1 MFFRIVFCLLAT
13 FSILKSRM
21 AQADTETPL
30 PELIVTA
37 QKRDQ
42 PALDVPFSLSV
53 LSRADIERAG
63 AWAFRDLLLSV
74 PGVSYSA
81 SQPGLNRYSIR
92 GISTAAASP
101 TTGIYLDDVALLT
114 IGTSFSGAIEP
125 ELIDIDRIEVLKGPQ
140 GTLYGGSA
148 MGGAIKYVSREPEMD
163 RFSLSTSGDLGT
175 TERGAASYEAAAILN
190 APLVEGLLAARLAAA
205 YRSESGY
212 IDNVRNGEVQ
222 VWTRSATSPPA
233 AFVPLTYPSQS
244 EFARDN
250 ANDRGITTA
259 RGSLEFLPAPN
270 LKFIAAAFIQRSD
283 QSNPDE
289 FFTNLPA
296 FQNTARFGQPTHDAL
311 NVYSL
316 NVTQDFGAVSV
327 VSLTGY
333 VDRTLTLDR
342 DFSLYIGLLV
352 PPLLSQ
358 DSTNFSVTSSKTFSQ
373 ELRATSADSQ
383 SRWKWTGGLYYSEQ
397 RDQFDQLVNS
407 SGAGD
412 FFATGTDATFSGT
425 QLTRTHQ
432 TAAFGD
438 VTYAVGRHWDVIG
451 GFRWFDV
458 KQRIDGSFDGVFNGG
473 HTEIAGVRSADS
485 GFTKRIAIEY
495 RPAETHAFYANASQ
509 GFRPGGANMFAI
521 QSPLCQ
527 PDLRALNLTQAPAS
541 FQSDRLWTYEL
552 GSKNAF
558 EGSRATLDA
567 ALFYTDWRNIQ
578 QQVTLPSCAFSFVGN
593 VGAANVKGAE
603 VSAEIPLGKALTLG
617 GDVSYSPTRI
627 TASAPG
633 VSAQVGQALLDT
645 PRWMASFHAQYRFP
659 SIGAW
664 ESSLR
669 ADYEYHGT
677 NLREFESETP
687 VTYSNGAAGSLPDA
701 TQIQKAYDVVN
712 ANLLVN
718 RGRSQYRLYVD
729 NLLNAAP
736 YLDFRRD
743 AGFSAATTLRPRT
756 IGLALKMSF

>member
-1 MFFRIVFCLLAT
+1 MCLRIAFCLLAT
-13 FSILKSRM
+13 FSILRSRTS
-21 AQADTETPL
+21 QADTETP
-30 PELIVTA
+30 PELTVTA

-42 PALDVPFSLSV
+42 LALDVPFSLSV
-53 LSRADIERAG
+53 ISSADIERAG

-125 ELIDIDRIEVLKGPQ
+125 ELIDMDRIEVLKGPQ

-148 MGGAIKYVSREPEMD
+148 MGGAIKYVSREPELEQ
-163 RFSLSTSGDLGT
+163 FSLSASGDVAT
-175 TERGAASYEAAAILN
+175 TERGGASYEANAVLN
-190 APLVEGLLAARLAAA
+190 APLLEDHLGARLAAA

-212 IDNVRNGEVQ
+212 VDNAPNGAVQ
-222 VWTRSATSPPA
+222 VWTRSPTSPPA
-233 AFVPLTYPSQS
+233 AFVPVTYPSQS
-244 EFARDN
+244 AFIRDD
-250 ANDRGITTA
+250 ANDRGIITA
-259 RGSLEFLPAPN
+259 RGSLEFLPTPN
-270 LKFIAAAFIQRSD
+270 LKFIAAALIQRSD

-289 FFTNLPA
+289 FFTNLPL
-296 FQNTARFGQPTHDAL
+296 FENTARFAQPTHDDL

-316 NVTQDFGAVSV
+316 NVTQELGAIRF
-327 VSLTGY
+327 VSLTAY
-333 VDRTLTLDR
+333 VDRTLELSR

-352 PPLLSQ
+352 PPLLSK
-358 DSTNFSVTSSKTFSQ
+358 DSTNFAVTGSKTISQ
-373 ELRATSADSQ
+373 ELRVSSDDSQ
-383 SRWKWTGGLYYSEQ
+383 SRWKWTGGVYASEQ
-397 RDQFDQLVNS
+397 RDEFDQNVDS
-407 SGAGD
+407 SGAGE
-412 FFATGTDATFSGT
+412 FFGTGTDATFSGT
-425 QLTRTHQ
+425 QLTRTRQ
-432 TAAFGD
+432 SAVFGD
-438 VTYAVGRHWDVIG
+438 VTYAAGRYWDVTG
-451 GFRWFDV
+451 GLRWFDV

-473 HTEIAGVRSADS
+473 RTEINGVRSAD
-485 GFTKRIAIEY
+485 GGVTKRIAIEY
-495 RPAETHAFYANASQ
+495 RPVETHAFYASASQ
-509 GFRPGGANMFAI
+509 GFRPGGPNRFAI
-521 QSPLCQ
+521 ASPLCQ
-527 PDLRALNLTQAPAS
+527 PDLRALDLTKAPAS
-541 FQSDRLWTYEL
+541 FEPDRLWTYEL
-552 GSKNAF
+552 GSKNIF
-558 EGSRATLDA
+558 EGSRARVDGA
-567 ALFYTDWRNIQ
+567 IFYTDWRNIQ

-593 VGAANVKGAE
+593 VGAASVKGAE
-603 VSAEIPLGKALTLG
+603 VSAEVPLGTALTLG
-617 GDVSYSPTRI
+617 GDVSYTPTRI

-633 VSAQVGQALLDT
+633 VSAPVGQPLLDT
-645 PRWMASFHAQYRFP
+645 PRWMASIRAQYQFP
-659 SIGAW
+659 NLGAW

-677 NLREFESETP
+677 NLREFESQSP
-687 VTYSNGAAGSLPDA
+687 VIYGNGTAGSIPDA

-718 RGRSQYRLYVD
+718 WGRSQYRLYVD